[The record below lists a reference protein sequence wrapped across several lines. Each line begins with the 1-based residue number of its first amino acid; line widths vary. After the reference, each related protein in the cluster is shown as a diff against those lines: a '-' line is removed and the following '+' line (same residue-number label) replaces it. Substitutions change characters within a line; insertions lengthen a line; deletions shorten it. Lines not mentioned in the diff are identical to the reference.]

1 MTTEPSRVADEFR
14 VPFCIGVPP
23 DLYAQPAV
31 DFDGLLEPFA
41 TRVGPPLDF
50 VSA

>member
-1 MTTEPSRVADEFR
+1 MTTEPSRVADELR
-14 VPFCIGVPP
+14 VLFCIGVLP
-23 DLYAQPAV
+23 DFCAQPAV
-31 DFDGLLEPFA
+31 DFDWLLEPFA